1 MFLKIIEQLSYEK
14 RQAKSFTWIKSCNS
28 HNNYKGYVC
37 LSVCMYVCMHVLFPP
52 DEYL

>member
-1 MFLKIIEQLSYEK
+1 MKNAKLKVLRGLNHVILTII
-14 RQAKSFTWIKSCNS
+14 IKGMS
-28 HNNYKGYVC
+28 VC